1 MKQPKGELTQEEW
14 CNPWDGNGF
23 AMPSGFDHDV
33 MMYDDVCCVSVFC
46 FNPSPRYDLSCSHLK
61 MHLPFDRNKHFYWGC
76 WGRFSCC
83 SPGSTAGE
91 HIRKGLTYLKSAL
104 SSMSACVLVQSAQA
118 RWFSFAL
125 VTLVAGCDKLHG
137 TGTGQLCPF
146 VLPTTT
152 WFGLA
157 ARKANFKIVFPGH
170 KCMDH
175 GSSVGR
181 DLVSI
186 SHAGGFMAFCDKPRD
201 VAHVN
206 RKHNIAVARSSS
218 KCQAPLRP
226 RFRASRAE
234 L

>member
-1 MKQPKGELTQEEW
+1 
-14 CNPWDGNGF
+14 
-23 AMPSGFDHDV
+23 
-33 MMYDDVCCVSVFC
+33 
-46 FNPSPRYDLSCSHLK
+46 

-104 SSMSACVLVQSAQA
+104 SSMSACVLVVSAQA

-175 GSSVGR
+175 GSSWKF
-181 DLVSI
+181 S
-186 SHAGGFMAFCDKPRD
+186 
-201 VAHVN
+201 
-206 RKHNIAVARSSS
+206 
-218 KCQAPLRP
+218 RP
-226 RFRASRAE
+226 
-234 L
+234 